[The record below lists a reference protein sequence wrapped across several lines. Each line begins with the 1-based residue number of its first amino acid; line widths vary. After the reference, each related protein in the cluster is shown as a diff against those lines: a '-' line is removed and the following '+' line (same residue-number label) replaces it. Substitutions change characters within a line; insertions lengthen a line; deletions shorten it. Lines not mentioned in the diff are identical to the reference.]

1 MQMRR
6 QTSSHHAT
14 TALHL
19 PHTPHH
25 RQAPFENDTTDADDV
40 LSRVRCTVSRTSF
53 DRALTI
59 FSPEGRLY
67 QVEYAFKAIAGSGH
81 TTLAIRGEDATVV
94 ITQKK
99 VSDKLLDPDS
109 ITHIYNITPNIGCV
123 FTGRHGQS
131 LLGGRARPPL
141 GDATSPSTDQR
152 TLLDRSP
159 ADARNQLQRALSEAT
174 QFRYKFGYEITPD
187 MLAKRIANINQV
199 YTQRAAMRPLGI
211 SMIIVGIDPEL
222 GPQIFKLDPAGY
234 YVGFHATAAGQK
246 QQEAINLL
254 EKGYKKGWKL
264 DKLDD
269 VVELALSS
277 LSTVL
282 ATDLKKGEVEIGVC
296 GGEERRFRKLSTEE
310 IDGYLQRLGEK
321 D

>member
-1 MQMRR
+1 M
-6 QTSSHHAT
+6 
-14 TALHL
+14 
-19 PHTPHH
+19 
-25 RQAPFENDTTDADDV
+25 
-40 LSRVRCTVSRTSF
+40 SRTSF

-67 QVEYAFKAIAGSGH
+67 QVEYAFKAITSSGH

-99 VSDKLLDPDS
+99 VPDKLLDPDS
-109 ITHIYNITPNIGCV
+109 ITHIYNVTPNIGCV
-123 FTGRHGQS
+123 FTGRH
-131 LLGGRARPPL
+131 
-141 GDATSPSTDQR
+141 
-152 TLLDRSP
+152 

-187 MLAKRIANINQV
+187 LLAKRIANINQV

-264 DKLDD
+264 AKLDD
-269 VVELALSS
+269 VVELALTS

-296 GGEERRFRKLSTEE
+296 GGEERRFRKLSTEQ